1 MISIAIVE
9 DHPDIRES
17 LQDYLAAQENFICK
31 MAFDSVESL
40 FEAIE
45 ENPPP
50 QVVLMDIGLPGMSG
64 LEGTRKL
71 KQQHPETD
79 IIMITVHNDHR
90 RIFEAL
96 CAGASGYLL
105 KDTPLSEIKTSI
117 ELLYEGGSPMSP
129 HIAREV
135 VNFFNQR
142 PEVTRFFGSEQTS
155 TSLTSREHDILSAMV
170 DGKSYKLIA
179 DHLGISVDTV
189 RTHIKNI
196 YRKLQVHNKVDAVAK
211 YIRGDI

>member
-17 LQDYLAAQENFICK
+17 LQEYLAAQENFICK

-40 FEAIE
+40 FKAMEN
-45 ENPPP
+45 NPPP

-64 LEGTRKL
+64 LDGTRKL
-71 KQQHPETD
+71 KQMHPETD

-105 KDTPLSEIKTSI
+105 KDTPLGEIKSSI
-117 ELLYEGGSPMSP
+117 ELLYKGGSPMSP

-155 TSLTSREHDILSAMV
+155 TSLTTREHDILSAMV

-179 DHLGISVDTV
+179 DHLGISIDTV

>member
-1 MISIAIVE
+1 MINIAIVE

-17 LQDYLAAQENFICK
+17 LQTYLDAQENFICK
-31 MAFDSVESL
+31 MAFDSMEALFGALEESL
-40 FEAIE
+40 
-45 ENPPP
+45 PP
-50 QVVLMDIGLPGMSG
+50 QVLLLDIGLPGMSG
-64 LEGTRKL
+64 LQGARL
-71 KQQHPETD
+71 IKQKFPLID

-90 RIFEAL
+90 RIFDAL

-105 KDTPLSEIKTSI
+105 KDTPLSEIKAAV
-117 ELLYEGGSPMSP
+117 ELLFKGGSPMSP
-129 HIAREV
+129 HIARQV
-135 VNFFNQR
+135 FTFFNQR
-142 PEVTRFFGSEQTS
+142 PEMSQFFGKKEDKTALTKREQ
-155 TSLTSREHDILSAMV
+155 DILRALV

-179 DHLGISVDTV
+179 AHLGISVDTV

>member
-1 MISIAIVE
+1 MINIAIVE

-17 LQDYLAAQENFICK
+17 LQTYLDAQENFICK
-31 MAFDSVESL
+31 MAFGSMEALLSALEESL
-40 FEAIE
+40 
-45 ENPPP
+45 PP
-50 QVVLMDIGLPGMSG
+50 QVLLLDIGLPGMSG
-64 LEGTRKL
+64 LQGARL
-71 KQQHPETD
+71 IKQKFPLID

-90 RIFEAL
+90 RIFDAL

-105 KDTPLSEIKTSI
+105 KDTPLSEIKAAI
-117 ELLYEGGSPMSP
+117 ELLFKGGSPMSP
-129 HIAREV
+129 HIARQV
-135 VNFFNQR
+135 FTFFNQR
-142 PEVTRFFGSEQTS
+142 PEMSQFLGKKEDKTALTEREQ
-155 TSLTSREHDILSAMV
+155 DILRALV

-179 DHLGISVDTV
+179 AHLGISVDTV